1 MGSEMCIRDRLE
13 PFGRNTAPAITI
25 AALKALEIYDDPNL
39 LILSSDHQIDNLDKF
54 TEVIEKGVEY
64 SKNSFL
70 VTFGILPTSPEVGYG
85 YIKSEEAL
93 NKTKIEGS
101 KVDCFVE
108 KPDKKKAEFFITD
121 NRYSWNSGIFMFKAS
136 FILEE
141 LNNFSS
147 ELVQNCNLSLDK
159 KLFDLDFQRLD
170 RNSFSACPNISIDV
184 AVMEKT
190 KNAYV
195 LPLDAGWSDLGSWDF
210 VWDISEKDSMGNV
223 LKGNVIEKNTRN
235 SYLSSQNRL
244 ITGIGLNN
252 LVVVETNDAILVADK
267 LDSQEVKNIV
277 KFLKDNNIPQ
287 GVEHQKCFRPWGSY
301 ELLVKESKWQVK
313 LIEVNPGERLS
324 LQKHKFRSEHWVV
337 VKGKALVE
345 VDDNEYVL
353 RENESAYI
361 PLGSKHRL
369 SNPGKI
375 FLTLI
380 EVQSGSYVGEDDI
393 VRFDDE
399 YGRKEIGS

>member
-1 MGSEMCIRDRLE
+1 MREIGVKPNGIILE

-170 RNSFSACPNISIDV
+170 RNSL
-184 AVMEKT
+184 
-190 KNAYV
+190 V
-195 LPLDAGWSDLGSWDF
+195 L
-210 VWDISEKDSMGNV
+210 V
-223 LKGNVIEKNTRN
+223 
-235 SYLSSQNRL
+235 Q
-244 ITGIGLNN
+244 
-252 LVVVETNDAILVADK
+252 
-267 LDSQEVKNIV
+267 
-277 KFLKDNNIPQ
+277 
-287 GVEHQKCFRPWGSY
+287 
-301 ELLVKESKWQVK
+301 
-313 LIEVNPGERLS
+313 
-324 LQKHKFRSEHWVV
+324 
-337 VKGKALVE
+337 
-345 VDDNEYVL
+345 
-353 RENESAYI
+353 
-361 PLGSKHRL
+361 
-369 SNPGKI
+369 I
-375 FLTLI
+375 FL
-380 EVQSGSYVGEDDI
+380 
-393 VRFDDE
+393 
-399 YGRKEIGS
+399 